1 MMNELPGTPASGN
14 AASREWAL
22 VVLGAWLMG
31 SICTSVVATQNFYTI
46 DRLLAASPNDHFR
59 SAVAQLGQPQA
70 RDLLRYLSSELNRLY
85 FQLWNGAQLAFG
97 AIVLWLIVRAR
108 QRNPTYSGR
117 AARAVA
123 AMLVIVI
130 AMAAWLTPAIV
141 ALGRSLD
148 FVPREPSP
156 AGMQRFWVLHA
167 AYTSLEMFKLLIGA
181 VAAWWIVRARP
192 EAFGQPLRTGVGQPF
207 SAGEPGR

>member
-1 MMNELPGTPASGN
+1 MMNELPGSPASGD

-46 DRLLAASPNDHFR
+46 DRLLAASPNEHFR

-97 AIVLWLIVRAR
+97 AIVLWLVVRSR
-108 QRNPTYSGR
+108 QQNPIYIGR

-167 AYTSLEMFKLLIGA
+167 AYTSLEMIKLLVGVFVA
-181 VAAWWIVRARP
+181 VKLVP
-192 EAFGQPLRTGVGQPF
+192 RT
-207 SAGEPGR
+207 